1 MAALI
6 PIPSPGV
13 PLLFGEPG
21 APAVVVVHDWY
32 GRLPW
37 LTPYAEA
44 LASRGGFRV
53 IVPDLYDGAA
63 TDDDHQ
69 ADILLDQLSGTDA
82 RAAIIRE
89 IGAARAEGS
98 PRAGIVGFSMG
109 GGLALQVAQAGE
121 VDAAVAYYATL
132 EATQAGI
139 IPCPVMLHFAEQD
152 DWPEG
157 GSPEQFVSRLR
168 ENGTSGHPARVRG
181 HRARIRQRE
190 HSGPARHARRGTRI
204 RPHRRVPRD
213 PSRRAR
219 QPSAAPERPQT
230 RNDPRSGDSGSFLGC
245 DRVAH
250 GIRHRLG
257 IPTRCWRSAAN

>member
-1 MAALI
+1 VAELI
-6 PIPSPGV
+6 PIPSPGF

-21 APAVVVVHDWY
+21 APVVVVVHDWY

-44 LASRGGFRV
+44 LAGRGGFRV

-63 TDDDHQ
+63 TDDDRQ

-82 RAAIIRE
+82 RATIIRE
-89 IGAARAEGS
+89 IEAARAEGS

-132 EATQAGI
+132 EATQPGI

-157 GSPEQFVSRLR
+157 GTPEQFVGRLR
-168 ENGTSGHPARVRG
+168 ENGTPVTQHGYAGTEHGFANGSLPALLDT
-181 HRARIRQRE
+181 RAAALAF
-190 HSGPARHARRGTRI
+190 ARTT
-204 RPHRRVPRD
+204 V
-213 PSRRAR
+213 
-219 QPSAAPERPQT
+219 
-230 RNDPRSGDSGSFLGC
+230 FLETHLT
-245 DRVAH
+245 D
-250 GIRHRLG
+250 
-257 IPTRCWRSAAN
+257 

>member
-1 MAALI
+1 VTELI

-21 APAVVVVHDWY
+21 APVVVVVHDWY

-44 LASRGGFRV
+44 LAGRGGFRV

-63 TDDDHQ
+63 TDDDRQ

-82 RAAIIRE
+82 RATIIRE
-89 IGAARAEGS
+89 IEAARAEGS

-132 EATQAGI
+132 EASQPGI

-157 GSPEQFVSRLR
+157 GTPEQFVGRLR
-168 ENGTSGHPARVRG
+168 ENGTPVTQHGYAGTEHGFANGSLPALLDT
-181 HRARIRQRE
+181 RAAALAF
-190 HSGPARHARRGTRI
+190 ARTT
-204 RPHRRVPRD
+204 V
-213 PSRRAR
+213 
-219 QPSAAPERPQT
+219 
-230 RNDPRSGDSGSFLGC
+230 FLETHLT
-245 DRVAH
+245 D
-250 GIRHRLG
+250 
-257 IPTRCWRSAAN
+257 

>member
-1 MAALI
+1 VAELI

-21 APAVVVVHDWY
+21 APVVVVVHDWY

-44 LASRGGFRV
+44 LAGRGGFRV

-63 TDDDHQ
+63 TDDDRQ
-69 ADILLDQLSGTDA
+69 ADILLDQVSGTDA
-82 RAAIIRE
+82 RATIIRE
-89 IGAARAEGS
+89 IEAARAEGS
-98 PRAGIVGFSMG
+98 ARAGIVGFSMG

-132 EATQAGI
+132 EATQPGI

-157 GSPEQFVSRLR
+157 GTPEQFVGRLR
-168 ENGTSGHPARVRG
+168 ENGTPVTQHGYAGTEHGFANGSLPALLDT
-181 HRARIRQRE
+181 RAAALAF
-190 HSGPARHARRGTRI
+190 ARTT
-204 RPHRRVPRD
+204 V
-213 PSRRAR
+213 
-219 QPSAAPERPQT
+219 
-230 RNDPRSGDSGSFLGC
+230 FLETHLT
-245 DRVAH
+245 D
-250 GIRHRLG
+250 
-257 IPTRCWRSAAN
+257 

>member
-1 MAALI
+1 MTELI
-6 PIPSPGV
+6 PIPSPGF

-21 APAVVVVHDWY
+21 APVVVVVHDWY

-44 LASRGGFRV
+44 LAGRGGFRV

-63 TDDDHQ
+63 TDDDRQ

-82 RAAIIRE
+82 RATIIRE
-89 IGAARAEGS
+89 IEAARAEGS

-132 EATQAGI
+132 EASQPGI

-157 GSPEQFVSRLR
+157 GTPEQFVGRLR
-168 ENGTSGHPARVRG
+168 ENGTPVTQHGYAGTEHGFANGSLPALLDT
-181 HRARIRQRE
+181 RAAALAF
-190 HSGPARHARRGTRI
+190 ARTT
-204 RPHRRVPRD
+204 V
-213 PSRRAR
+213 
-219 QPSAAPERPQT
+219 
-230 RNDPRSGDSGSFLGC
+230 FLETHLT
-245 DRVAH
+245 D
-250 GIRHRLG
+250 
-257 IPTRCWRSAAN
+257 

>member
-1 MAALI
+1 MAELI

-21 APAVVVVHDWY
+21 APVVVVVHDWY

-44 LASRGGFRV
+44 LADRGGFRV

-63 TDDDHQ
+63 TDDDRQ

-82 RAAIIRE
+82 RATIIRE
-89 IGAARAEGS
+89 IEAARAEGS

-109 GGLALQVAQAGE
+109 GGLALQVAQTGE

-132 EATQAGI
+132 EATQPGI

-157 GSPEQFVSRLR
+157 GTPEQFVGRLR
-168 ENGTSGHPARVRG
+168 ENGTPVTQHGYAGTEHGFANGSLPALLDT
-181 HRARIRQRE
+181 RAAALAF
-190 HSGPARHARRGTRI
+190 ARTT
-204 RPHRRVPRD
+204 V
-213 PSRRAR
+213 
-219 QPSAAPERPQT
+219 
-230 RNDPRSGDSGSFLGC
+230 FLETHLT
-245 DRVAH
+245 D
-250 GIRHRLG
+250 
-257 IPTRCWRSAAN
+257 

>member
-1 MAALI
+1 VTELI
-6 PIPSPGV
+6 PIPSPGF

-21 APAVVVVHDWY
+21 APVVVVVHDWY

-44 LASRGGFRV
+44 LAGRGGFRV

-63 TDDDHQ
+63 TDDDRQ

-82 RAAIIRE
+82 RATIIRE
-89 IGAARAEGS
+89 IEAARAEGS

-132 EATQAGI
+132 EATQPGI

-157 GSPEQFVSRLR
+157 GTPEQFVGRLR
-168 ENGTSGHPARVRG
+168 ENGTPVTQHGYAGTEHGFANGSLPALLDT
-181 HRARIRQRE
+181 RAAALAF
-190 HSGPARHARRGTRI
+190 ARTT
-204 RPHRRVPRD
+204 V
-213 PSRRAR
+213 
-219 QPSAAPERPQT
+219 
-230 RNDPRSGDSGSFLGC
+230 FLETHLT
-245 DRVAH
+245 D
-250 GIRHRLG
+250 
-257 IPTRCWRSAAN
+257 

>member
-1 MAALI
+1 MAELI

-21 APAVVVVHDWY
+21 APVVVVVHDWY

-44 LASRGGFRV
+44 LAGRGGFRV

-63 TDDDHQ
+63 TDDDRQ

-82 RAAIIRE
+82 RATIIRE
-89 IGAARAEGS
+89 IEAARAEGS

-132 EATQAGI
+132 EATQPGI

-157 GSPEQFVSRLR
+157 GTPEQFVGRLR
-168 ENGTSGHPARVRG
+168 ENGTPVTQHGYAGTEHGFANGSLPALLDT
-181 HRARIRQRE
+181 RAAALAF
-190 HSGPARHARRGTRI
+190 ARTT
-204 RPHRRVPRD
+204 V
-213 PSRRAR
+213 
-219 QPSAAPERPQT
+219 
-230 RNDPRSGDSGSFLGC
+230 FLETHLT
-245 DRVAH
+245 D
-250 GIRHRLG
+250 
-257 IPTRCWRSAAN
+257 

>member
-1 MAALI
+1 MAELI

-21 APAVVVVHDWY
+21 APVVVVVHDWY

-44 LASRGGFRV
+44 LAGRGGFRV

-63 TDDDHQ
+63 TDDEHQ

-82 RAAIIRE
+82 RATVIRE
-89 IGAARAEGS
+89 IEAARAEGS

-121 VDAAVAYYATL
+121 VDAAVTYYATL

-157 GSPEQFVSRLR
+157 GTPEQFVGRLR
-168 ENGTSGHPARVRG
+168 ENGTPVTQHGYAGTEHGFANGSLPALLDT
-181 HRARIRQRE
+181 RAAALAF
-190 HSGPARHARRGTRI
+190 ARTT
-204 RPHRRVPRD
+204 V
-213 PSRRAR
+213 
-219 QPSAAPERPQT
+219 
-230 RNDPRSGDSGSFLGC
+230 FLETHLT
-245 DRVAH
+245 D
-250 GIRHRLG
+250 
-257 IPTRCWRSAAN
+257 

>member
-1 MAALI
+1 MTELI

-21 APAVVVVHDWY
+21 APVVVVVHDWY

-44 LASRGGFRV
+44 LAGRGGFRV

-63 TDDDHQ
+63 TDDDRQ

-82 RAAIIRE
+82 RATIIRE
-89 IGAARAEGS
+89 IEAARAEGS

-132 EATQAGI
+132 EASQPGI

-157 GSPEQFVSRLR
+157 GTPEQFVGRLR
-168 ENGTSGHPARVRG
+168 ENGTPVTQHGYAGTEHGFANGSLPALLDT
-181 HRARIRQRE
+181 RAAALAF
-190 HSGPARHARRGTRI
+190 ARTT
-204 RPHRRVPRD
+204 V
-213 PSRRAR
+213 
-219 QPSAAPERPQT
+219 
-230 RNDPRSGDSGSFLGC
+230 FLETHLT
-245 DRVAH
+245 D
-250 GIRHRLG
+250 
-257 IPTRCWRSAAN
+257 